1 MSLPIPARNRAIV
14 KKTTGNAVVSDIP
27 VPKLRD
33 GYMLVKNAAVALNPA
48 DWTGLVSEF
57 GTAASLT

>member
-1 MSLPIPARNRAIV
+1 MSLPIPARNRVIV

-33 GYMLVKNAAVALNPA
+33 GSMLVKTAAVALNPA
-48 DWTGLVSEF
+48 D
-57 GTAASLT
+57 